1 MTVSSSEW
9 LGSQAGH
16 TEPCVSQGQSSR
28 CCPAL
33 PLTAEHGAQPILG
46 LESQL
51 QLLVP
56 GLPAESPLPQPPPFV
71 CDPHPREGGS
81 AGPEEQRTGPL
92 G

>member
-16 TEPCVSQGQSSR
+16 KEPCVPPGLPRQLPHH
-28 CCPAL
+28 PAL
-33 PLTAEHGAQPILG
+33 PLTAEHGAQPIFG

-56 GLPAESPLPQPPPFV
+56 GLPAEPSLPQPPPFV
-71 CDPHPREGGS
+71 HDPYSREGGLAS
-81 AGPEEQRTGPL
+81 GP
-92 G
+92 